1 MKFAE
6 TLRDELEYQGMQVKE
21 LSEKTG
27 ISVNTLNKYRPGSVV
42 SPTLENALK
51 IAEVLNVSLDYLAT
65 GKLESEKNSDK
76 GELQKLM
83 RDLKRFSNSD
93 FETVR
98 SVIKSL
104 NEKYNHS

>member
-6 TLRDELEYQGMQVKE
+6 MLRDELDYQGMQVKE

-27 ISVNTLNKYRPGSVV
+27 ISINTLNKYRPGSIV

-65 GKLESEKNSDK
+65 GKNDIVKNSDSL
-76 GELQKLM
+76 ELQNLVKDIKL
-83 RDLKRFSNSD
+83 FSKND
-93 FETVR
+93 FETVC
-98 SVIKSL
+98 SVVKSL
-104 NEKYNHS
+104 REKY

>member
-42 SPTLENALK
+42 SPTLENAQK
-51 IAEVLNVSLDYLAT
+51 IAKVLNVSIDYLAT
-65 GKLESEKNSDK
+65 GRLGGEKNSDR
-76 GELQKLM
+76 GELQRLV
-83 RDLKRFSNSD
+83 RELKKFSKND

-104 NEKYNHS
+104 REKY